1 MPTTSLHLLNT
12 FALKAS
18 ASDLLAVRKLE
29 QLKECVPLTRPF
41 LVLGGGSNMLF
52 CDTFDG
58 IIIHNQLHGIEHWE
72 DEKSHYFK
80 VAGGESWHQFVMH
93 CVRQDIGGLENLALI
108 PGSVGAAPVQNIG
121 AYGVEL
127 AEVCESVMA
136 TDLRTGEEAIF
147 NHKQCQFAYRE
158 SFFKTNRYYF
168 IHHVVFKL
176 PKQWQAVLNYGEL
189 KAWSSELTNEPTPL
203 SVANEV
209 MRVRNNKLPDPDVIP
224 NVGSFFKNPVVSAT
238 QARKLKLKYSAMP
251 QYKVGHEVK
260 LAAGWLIEQL
270 GLKGHQIGG
279 AAVHENQALV
289 LVNKD
294 NATSHNVMS
303 LARYIIEQVTIE
315 YGVMLEPEVNIIGN
329 RGYSTLE
336 LLAEEQ
342 NV

>member
-1 MPTTSLHLLNT
+1 MATTSLHLLNT

-18 ASDLLAVRKLE
+18 ASNFLAVKELE
-29 QLKECVPLTRPF
+29 QLKECMPLTRPF

-58 IIIHNQLHGIEHWE
+58 TIIHNQLHGIEHWQ
-72 DEKSHYFK
+72 DKNNHYFK
-80 VAGGESWHQFVMH
+80 VAGGENWHQFVMH
-93 CVRQDIGGLENLALI
+93 CARQGIGGLENLALI

-136 TDLRTGEEAIF
+136 TDLRTGDEVIF
-147 NHKQCQFAYRE
+147 NHQQCQFAYRE
-158 SFFKTNRYYF
+158 SVFKTNRYYF

-176 PKQWQAVLNYGEL
+176 PKQWQAVLSYGEL
-189 KAWSSELTNEPTPL
+189 KAWSSELSNEPTPL

-224 NVGSFFKNPVVSAT
+224 NVGSFFKNPIVSAHHA
-238 QARKLKLKYSAMP
+238 QALKSNYSAMP

-260 LAAGWLIEQL
+260 LAAGWLIDQL

-294 NATSHNVMS
+294 NATSRDVMA
-303 LARYIIEQVTIE
+303 LAQSIIERVTLE
-315 YGVMLEPEVNIIGN
+315 YGVTLEPEVNIIGSQ
-329 RGYSTLE
+329 GYSTLG
-336 LLAEEQ
+336 LLTKEQ